1 MGIFV
6 ADPLRVRQLRRRQRR
21 QRPLVALLFRHLGVD
36 PQGLLYLRPNFHQGV
51 HAALGLLKHHAD
63 LRSLNL
69 PQNGPVRVEQ
79 FLPVQQDAAG
89 IVALLPGQ
97 QTRHAHGGDGFSG
110 AGFTHQT
117 QDFAVLNGQAHT
129 ADRFPVP
136 VMKFH
141 MQILNFQ
148 HQTSPPPRRCSPSPI
163 SPTPNTIHT
172 RVRPVPSAYQG
183 ALMNMP

>member
-1 MGIFV
+1 M
-6 ADPLRVRQLRRRQRR
+6 
-21 QRPLVALLFRHLGVD
+21 ALLFRHLGVD
-36 PQGLLYLRPNFHQGV
+36 PQGLLHLRPNFHQGV

-97 QTRHAHGGDGFSG
+97 QTRQRAGGDPVHAVHRAQQRRFSRAG
-110 AGFTHQT
+110 AADDG
-117 QDFAVLNGQAHT
+117 DELAVLNGQAHT